1 MRNLLLSSLI
11 AIFLSACTFGH
22 YGRLKKTYLGYN
34 VLIYQPK
41 PIFGDNFNSFLFKT
55 NLAVY
60 GKDFSGLLVTKQ
72 MSPQDYRVIFTTEL
86 GMKLFDFEFKDT
98 AFTLHYCVPQFNK
111 PKLLKVIQKDIE
123 TLLMNGIKD
132 KKFDY
137 FFDSK
142 DTCIVSRLNE
152 DSFQNYYFVEK
163 DSQHLVKIEHAKKRR
178 KKTTFTL
185 SNYQNDFPGNILIQH
200 HNIKLKIELNLLK
213 KSVNGLIG
221 LIKGISLNT

>member
-1 MRNLLLSSLI
+1 MKNLLLSSFI
-11 AIFLSACTFGH
+11 AILFSACHFGH
-22 YGRLKKTYLGYN
+22 YGRLTKATAPSTAL
-34 VLIYQPK
+34 K

-55 NLAVY
+55 NITVY
-60 GKDFSGLLVTKQ
+60 GKDYSGLLVTKQ

-123 TLLMNGIKD
+123 TLLMND
-132 KKFDY
+132 LNKKTFEY
-137 FFDSK
+137 FSDSK
-142 DTCIVSRLNE
+142 MLYSIHKSKNGKLD
-152 DSFQNYYFVEK
+152 NYYFTDK
-163 DSQHLVKIEHAKKRR
+163 STAHLMKIEHAKKRR

-200 HNIKLKIELNLLK
+200 HDIKLKIELNLLK
-213 KSVNGLIG
+213 K
-221 LIKGISLNT
+221 